1 MLSAEWKLWPTVLS
15 EWTMFQRFVQRM
27 KNREF
32 LEYLQEDMVSV
43 MHFFCKELES
53 RLRSYCPLFLLD
65 SFLWLKLMVGSV
77 HLMSTL
83 PFLYPPKTSDT
94 LWFSFIERKYW
105 PNTGLIYLSAYQLR
119 VSVNNY
125 FSWRRKCK
133 NSKLVSVLSLAKHRE
148 KLFTEA
154 LQVIVWAPL
163 K

>member
-1 MLSAEWKLWPTVLS
+1 MLS
-15 EWTMFQRFVQRM
+15 EWTTFQRFVQHM
-27 KNREF
+27 KNSEF

-53 RLRSYCPLFLLD
+53 RLRSYCYCPLFLLD
-65 SFLWLKLMVGSV
+65 SFFWLKLMVGSA
-77 HLMSTL
+77 HLVYFTL
-83 PFLYPPKTSDT
+83 FIPSENIRNSLVF

-105 PNTGLIYLSAYQLR
+105 PNTGSIYLSAYQLR

-133 NSKLVSVLSLAKHRE
+133 NSKLGYVLSLAKHRE
-148 KLFTEA
+148 QLFTEA
-154 LQVIVWAPL
+154 LQVIVWALL